1 MCVVNEKGKPAFN
14 PQKHLPEFLKT
25 AKGCFEKMMTTP
37 CEGKGKQAPKMEE
50 VFKDMSKFMD
60 PKQFGEIEKCVG
72 FNPMAF
78 FHKMAKKAQ
87 KKDNGEKNFCKMMKQ
102 GRKFFKKF
110 MKNHCG
116 GQKKSQNKCG
126 FPFMP
131 GMGMMRCPW
140 MKKMN
145 KCWNGKKD
153 STPGVNPVWR
163 MSPEE
168 QLEYAKKLSMGAP
181 KDTVKVTPAQETHP
195 NPVWKLSPE
204 EQLEYAMKLSMEAPK
219 PTEDKLNETSKT
231 DETQLPAE
239 TKTTPKE

>member
-1 MCVVNEKGKPAFN
+1 
-14 PQKHLPEFLKT
+14 
-25 AKGCFEKMMTTP
+25 
-37 CEGKGKQAPKMEE
+37 
-50 VFKDMSKFMD
+50 
-60 PKQFGEIEKCVG
+60 
-72 FNPMAF
+72 
-78 FHKMAKKAQ
+78 
-87 KKDNGEKNFCKMMKQ
+87 MMKQ

-131 GMGMMRCPW
+131 GMGMMGCPW

-145 KCWNGKKD
+145 KCWNG
-153 STPGVNPVWR
+153 
-163 MSPEE
+163 
-168 QLEYAKKLSMGAP
+168 
-181 KDTVKVTPAQETHP
+181 TPAQETHP

-239 TKTTPKE
+239 TKTTPKQ